1 MVYVYP
7 WYAPMADRQST
18 RSVWFV
24 WSLQE
29 DTHQER
35 DLLPRDGLWG
45 AQLRRESGVLASNW
59 GKGCAADLDGRKAR
73 C

>member
-7 WYAPMADRQST
+7 RYAPMADWQST
-18 RSVWFV
+18 RSFWFIRG
-24 WSLQE
+24 LQE

-45 AQLRRESGVLASNW
+45 ALLRRDSGVLAGNW
-59 GKGCAADLDGRKAR
+59 GNGCAADLDGREAR